1 MTSTHTNSHTEAA
14 KMEQVITEFFYKS
27 LLIILESRSSYV
39 SSRNYSGEQIVSS
52 PSSSSSS
59 SSSVR
64 PRDKWFNLALRECP
78 SALENLDLCRQSNFE
93 PVVVDVILEQKPL
106 DWGPASFSPTS
117 DIVRNL
123 SSKNKN
129 SYFWNSDQDE
139 SGSEMKCEKIIER
152 WFVHHESRKGRDC
165 NSGNRRS
172 SCNNLSALYKKL
184 ILMLRSLYVT
194 VRLLPAYNIF
204 RDLNSSGLIRSFK
217 LVPRVSSFVEP
228 LTRKEEVDMQR
239 FWFTPVDTSC
249 GRLCLSVL
257 YYSSISD
264 MSSES
269 STPMS
274 PQFIPDYVGSPL
286 ADPLRRFP
294 SLPVSHGSPSSLP
307 FSRRHSWSYD
317 HYKAS
322 PPLVSFSPSPTHSES
337 NALVSN
343 PSSRG
348 LPPMS
353 LPPHPPEAPLAHKR
367 DTNFDE
373 YCPSPSFSASPSP
386 SPSPSVPI
394 YIPRTHLSKAL
405 LRSESAPVNIAAPK
419 LANSPALSGRQNLP
433 PSPPLK
439 ITRAGTSRT
448 DNIRV
453 PAETDATIEKI
464 FSFGKE
470 DCWKYSGVK
479 AFSNSS
485 PRISCSR
492 SSSRSLQD
500 DFDYSEFPCPF
511 DVEDGEMMDPGS
523 RPESYVRRGNPS
535 DPNEAELFMNRKSP
549 DAAVGALVRML
560 EKAPPLRQNV
570 SLNFSEASRPEILSN
585 SIPKQSQISEAVT
598 VEHAAAPII
607 ASFRLVSSKTT
618 TDALEELRGYKV
630 MKNLLLSEGGKAY
643 TSSNVASAAE
653 HSSTSQ
659 GPMCLLTAL
668 L

>member
-39 SSRNYSGEQIVSS
+39 SSRNYSGEQTVSS

-117 DIVRNL
+117 DLVRNL

-139 SGSEMKCEKIIER
+139 SGCEMKCEKIIER
-152 WFVHHESRKGRDC
+152 WFVQHESRKGRDC

-269 STPMS
+269 STSMS

-343 PSSRG
+343 PSSHG

-353 LPPHPPEAPLAHKR
+353 LPPHPPETSLAHKR
-367 DTNFDE
+367 NTNFDE
-373 YCPSPSFSASPSP
+373 YCPSPNFSASPSP
-386 SPSPSVPI
+386 SPSPSLPI
-394 YIPRTHLSKAL
+394 YIPRAHLSKAL

-419 LANSPALSGRQNLP
+419 LANSPAFSGKQNLP

-453 PAETDATIEKI
+453 PAETDATIGKI

-511 DVEDGEMMDPGS
+511 DVEDGEMMDPSS

-535 DPNEAELFMNRKSP
+535 DPNEAGLFMNRKSQ

-560 EKAPPLRQNV
+560 KKAPPLRQNV
-570 SLNFSEASRPEILSN
+570 SLNFSEASRPEILIN
-585 SIPKQSQISEAVT
+585 SIPKQCQISEAVT
-598 VEHAAAPII
+598 VEHAAAPNI
-607 ASFRLVSSKTT
+607 ASFRLVASKTT
-618 TDALEELRGYKV
+618 TDALEELQGYKV

-653 HSSTSQ
+653 HSSTSK
-659 GPMCLLTAL
+659 GT
-668 L
+668 

>member
-39 SSRNYSGEQIVSS
+39 SSRNYSGEQTVSS

-78 SALENLDLCRQSNFE
+78 SALENLDLCRRSNFE

-117 DIVRNL
+117 DLVRNL

-129 SYFWNSDQDE
+129 SYIWNSDQDE

-152 WFVHHESRKGRDC
+152 WFVQHESRKGRDC

-257 YYSSISD
+257 YHSSISD

-343 PSSRG
+343 PSSLG

-353 LPPHPPEAPLAHKR
+353 LPPHPPETSLAHKR
-367 DTNFDE
+367 NTNFDE
-373 YCPSPSFSASPSP
+373 YCPSPNFSASPSP
-386 SPSPSVPI
+386 SPSPSLPI

-419 LANSPALSGRQNLP
+419 LANTPALSGKQNLP

-523 RPESYVRRGNPS
+523 R
-535 DPNEAELFMNRKSP
+535 KSQ
-549 DAAVGALVRML
+549 DAAVGALVRL
-560 EKAPPLRQNV
+560 LKKAPPLRQNV

-585 SIPKQSQISEAVT
+585 SIPKQSQILEAVT
-598 VEHAAAPII
+598 VEYAAAPNI
-607 ASFRLVSSKTT
+607 ASFRLVASKTT

-643 TSSNVASAAE
+643 TSNVASATE
-653 HSSTSQ
+653 HSSTSK
-659 GPMCLLTAL
+659 GT
-668 L
+668 

>member
-152 WFVHHESRKGRDC
+152 WFVHHESRKGRDF

-373 YCPSPSFSASPSP
+373 
-386 SPSPSVPI
+386 
-394 YIPRTHLSKAL
+394 
-405 LRSESAPVNIAAPK
+405 
-419 LANSPALSGRQNLP
+419 QNLP

-535 DPNEAELFMNRKSP
+535 DPNEAGLFMNRKSP

-585 SIPKQSQISEAVT
+585 SVPKQSQISEAVT
-598 VEHAAAPII
+598 VEHAAAPNI
-607 ASFRLVSSKTT
+607 ASFRLVASKTT

-653 HSSTSQ
+653 HSSTSK
-659 GPMCLLTAL
+659 GT
-668 L
+668 

>member
-39 SSRNYSGEQIVSS
+39 SS
-52 PSSSSSS
+52 P
-59 SSSVR
+59 
-64 PRDKWFNLALRECP
+64 LRECP
-78 SALENLDLCRQSNFE
+78 SALENLDLCRRSNFE

-117 DIVRNL
+117 DLVRNL

-152 WFVHHESRKGRDC
+152 WFVHHESRKGRDF

-343 PSSRG
+343 PSSLG

-353 LPPHPPEAPLAHKR
+353 LPPHPPETSLAHKR
-367 DTNFDE
+367 NTNFDE
-373 YCPSPSFSASPSP
+373 
-386 SPSPSVPI
+386 
-394 YIPRTHLSKAL
+394 THLSKAL

-419 LANSPALSGRQNLP
+419 LANTPALSGKQNLP
-433 PSPPLK
+433 PCPPLK

-479 AFSNSS
+479 PFSNSS

-523 RPESYVRRGNPS
+523 SSGSSRSGISGSGIGIGKWECVFRSQGWIGGEFLYDSAFLLRKPLTIAPLFSLPKSYVRIGNPS
-535 DPNEAELFMNRKSP
+535 DPNEAGLFMNRKSQ
-549 DAAVGALVRML
+549 DAAVGALVRL
-560 EKAPPLRQNV
+560 LKKAPPLRQNV

-585 SIPKQSQISEAVT
+585 SIPKQSQILEAVT
-598 VEHAAAPII
+598 VEYAAAPNI
-607 ASFRLVSSKTT
+607 ASFRLVASKTT

-643 TSSNVASAAE
+643 TSNVASAAE
-653 HSSTSQ
+653 HSSTSK
-659 GPMCLLTAL
+659 AL
-668 L
+668 GFRDYYMLYS

>member
-39 SSRNYSGEQIVSS
+39 SSRNYSGEQTVSS

-78 SALENLDLCRQSNFE
+78 SALENLDLCRRSNFE

-117 DIVRNL
+117 DLVRNL

-129 SYFWNSDQDE
+129 SYIWNSDQDE

-152 WFVHHESRKGRDC
+152 WFVQHESRKGRDC

-257 YYSSISD
+257 YHSSISD

-343 PSSRG
+343 PSSLG

-353 LPPHPPEAPLAHKR
+353 LPPHPPETSLAHKR
-367 DTNFDE
+367 NTNFDE
-373 YCPSPSFSASPSP
+373 YCPSPNFSASPSP
-386 SPSPSVPI
+386 SPSPSLPI

-419 LANSPALSGRQNLP
+419 LANTPALSGKQNLP

-523 RPESYVRRGNPS
+523 RPKSYVRRGNPS
-535 DPNEAELFMNRKSP
+535 DPNEAGLFMNRKSQ
-549 DAAVGALVRML
+549 DAAVGALVRL
-560 EKAPPLRQNV
+560 LKKAPPLRQNV

-585 SIPKQSQISEAVT
+585 SIPKQSQILEAVT
-598 VEHAAAPII
+598 VEYAAAPNI
-607 ASFRLVSSKTT
+607 ASFRLVASKTT

-643 TSSNVASAAE
+643 TSNVASATE
-653 HSSTSQ
+653 HSSTSK
-659 GPMCLLTAL
+659 GT
-668 L
+668 

>member
-78 SALENLDLCRQSNFE
+78 SALENLDLCPQSNFE

-152 WFVHHESRKGRDC
+152 WFVHHESRKGRDF

-373 YCPSPSFSASPSP
+373 
-386 SPSPSVPI
+386 
-394 YIPRTHLSKAL
+394 
-405 LRSESAPVNIAAPK
+405 
-419 LANSPALSGRQNLP
+419 QNLP

-535 DPNEAELFMNRKSP
+535 DPNEAGLFMNRKSP

-585 SIPKQSQISEAVT
+585 SVPKQSQISEAVT
-598 VEHAAAPII
+598 VEHAAAPNI
-607 ASFRLVSSKTT
+607 ASFRLVASKTT

-653 HSSTSQ
+653 HSSTSK
-659 GPMCLLTAL
+659 GT
-668 L
+668 

>member
-39 SSRNYSGEQIVSS
+39 SSRNYSGEQTVSS

-93 PVVVDVILEQKPL
+93 PVVVDVVLEQKPL

-117 DIVRNL
+117 DLVRNL

-152 WFVHHESRKGRDC
+152 WFVQHESRKGRDC

-353 LPPHPPEAPLAHKR
+353 LPPHPPETSLAHKR
-367 DTNFDE
+367 NTNFDE
-373 YCPSPSFSASPSP
+373 YCPSPNFSASPSP
-386 SPSPSVPI
+386 SPSPSLPI
-394 YIPRTHLSKAL
+394 YIPRTHLSKDL

-419 LANSPALSGRQNLP
+419 LANSPALSGKQNLP

-439 ITRAGTSRT
+439 ITRAGTSRA

-453 PAETDATIEKI
+453 PAETDATVDKI

-485 PRISCSR
+485 PQISCSR

-535 DPNEAELFMNRKSP
+535 DPNEAGLFMSRKSQ

-560 EKAPPLRQNV
+560 KKAPPLRQNV

-598 VEHAAAPII
+598 VEHAAAPNI
-607 ASFRLVSSKTT
+607 ASFRLVASKTT

-643 TSSNVASAAE
+643 TSNVASAAE
-653 HSSTSQ
+653 HSSTSK
-659 GPMCLLTAL
+659 
-668 L
+668 

>member
-78 SALENLDLCRQSNFE
+78 SALENLDLCPQSNFE

-152 WFVHHESRKGRDC
+152 WFVHHESRKGRDF

-535 DPNEAELFMNRKSP
+535 DPNEAGLFMNRKSP

-585 SIPKQSQISEAVT
+585 SVPKQSQISEAVT
-598 VEHAAAPII
+598 VEHAAAPNI
-607 ASFRLVSSKTT
+607 ASFRLVASKTT

-653 HSSTSQ
+653 HSSTSKDRSI
-659 GPMCLLTAL
+659 L
-668 L
+668 

>member
-152 WFVHHESRKGRDC
+152 WFVHHESRKGRDF

-373 YCPSPSFSASPSP
+373 
-386 SPSPSVPI
+386 
-394 YIPRTHLSKAL
+394 
-405 LRSESAPVNIAAPK
+405 
-419 LANSPALSGRQNLP
+419 QNLP

-535 DPNEAELFMNRKSP
+535 DPNEAGLFMNRKSP

-585 SIPKQSQISEAVT
+585 SVPKQSQISEAVT
-598 VEHAAAPII
+598 VEHAAAPNI
-607 ASFRLVSSKTT
+607 ASFRLVASKTT

-653 HSSTSQ
+653 HSSTSKDRSI
-659 GPMCLLTAL
+659 L
-668 L
+668 

>member
-1 MTSTHTNSHTEAA
+1 MASSNTSSHTEAA

-27 LLIILESRSSYV
+27 LFIILESRSPYV
-39 SSRNYSGEQIVSS
+39 SSRNYSGEQTVSS

-78 SALENLDLCRQSNFE
+78 LALENLDLCRQSNFE

-106 DWGPASFSPTS
+106 DWEPASFSPKR
-117 DIVRNL
+117 DLVRNL
-123 SSKNKN
+123 SSKDKN
-129 SYFWNSDQDE
+129 SFFWNSDQEE
-139 SGSEMKCEKIIER
+139 SGREIKSEKIVER
-152 WFVHHESRKGRDC
+152 WLVQHESRKGRDC
-165 NSGNRRS
+165 NIGNRRS

-184 ILMLRSLYVT
+184 ILLLRSLYVT

-204 RDLNSSGLIRSFK
+204 RDLNSSGQIRAFK
-217 LVPRVSSFVEP
+217 LVPRVSSLVEP
-228 LTRKEEVDMQR
+228 LTRKEEADMQR
-239 FWFTPVDTSC
+239 FWFTPVDTSY

-264 MSSES
+264 TSSES

-337 NALVSN
+337 HALVSN
-343 PSSRG
+343 PSSHR

-353 LPPHPPEAPLAHKR
+353 LPPHHPETSLAHKKI
-367 DTNFDE
+367 TNLDVF
-373 YCPSPSFSASPSP
+373 CPSPNFSASPSP
-386 SPSPSVPI
+386 SLPI
-394 YIPRTHLSKAL
+394 HIPRSHLSKAL
-405 LRSESAPVNIAAPK
+405 LRSESAPVDIPGPK
-419 LANSPALSGRQNLP
+419 LANSPALSGKQNLP

-439 ITRAGTSRT
+439 ITRAGTCRT
-448 DNIRV
+448 DIIRV
-453 PAETDATIEKI
+453 PAETGATIEKL

-470 DCWKYSGVK
+470 DCRKYSGVK
-479 AFSNSS
+479 ISSCSS
-485 PRISCSR
+485 PQISCSR

-500 DFDYSEFPCPF
+500 DFDDSEFPCPF
-511 DVEDGEMMDPGS
+511 DVEDDEMTDPGS
-523 RPESYVRRGNPS
+523 RVESYDRRAHPS
-535 DPNEAELFMNRKSP
+535 DPNEAGLFMNIKSQ

-560 EKAPPLRQNV
+560 KKAPPLCQD
-570 SLNFSEASRPEILSN
+570 NFSEASRPEMWSN
-585 SIPKQSQISEAVT
+585 SIQKQSQVSETVT
-598 VEHAAAPII
+598 GQPAAASST
-607 ASFRLVSSKTT
+607 ASSRLVASKTT
-618 TDALEELRGYKV
+618 ADALEELRGYKV
-630 MKNLLLSEGGKAY
+630 MKNMLLGEGGKAY
-643 TSSNVASAAE
+643 TSADFASAAE
-653 HSSTSQ
+653 HSRISKGT
-659 GPMCLLTAL
+659 
-668 L
+668 

>member
-39 SSRNYSGEQIVSS
+39 SSRNYSGEQTVSS

-78 SALENLDLCRQSNFE
+78 SALENLDLCRRSNFE

-117 DIVRNL
+117 DLVRNL

-129 SYFWNSDQDE
+129 SYFWNSDQQDE

-152 WFVHHESRKGRDC
+152 WFVQHESRKGRDC

-204 RDLNSSGLIRSFK
+204 RDLNSSGLICSFK

-257 YYSSISD
+257 YHSSISD

-343 PSSRG
+343 PSSLG

-353 LPPHPPEAPLAHKR
+353 LPPHPPETSLAHKR
-367 DTNFDE
+367 NTNFDE
-373 YCPSPSFSASPSP
+373 YCPSPNFSASPSP
-386 SPSPSVPI
+386 SPSPSLPI

-419 LANSPALSGRQNLP
+419 LANTPALSGKQNLP
-433 PSPPLK
+433 PCPPLK

-523 RPESYVRRGNPS
+523 R
-535 DPNEAELFMNRKSP
+535 KSQ
-549 DAAVGALVRML
+549 DAAVGALVRL
-560 EKAPPLRQNV
+560 LKNSPPLRQNV

-585 SIPKQSQISEAVT
+585 SIPKQSQILEAVT
-598 VEHAAAPII
+598 VEYAAAPNI
-607 ASFRLVSSKTT
+607 ASFRLVASKTT

-643 TSSNVASAAE
+643 TSNVASAAE
-653 HSSTSQ
+653 HSSTSKDRSI
-659 GPMCLLTAL
+659 L
-668 L
+668 

>member
-659 GPMCLLTAL
+659 GT
-668 L
+668 